1 VRQFRTRERPSI
13 PQGGRGRRT
22 LTAGGAKNRCIA
34 IAILSGTLIVGLVP
48 TAFPADG
55 PSADLSPRVA
65 TLQAE
70 VPVAYDLPVLLAA
83 LTELTGW
90 PVLDWPLPRIV
101 QLQPEAF
108 QQLTQLSRRS
118 VFGLYVPETNQV
130 FLNLHCR
137 SQWREEPEVFCR
149 ATLFHELVHWG
160 QHHSGVD
167 EMLSG
172 PEEEQQALEYEIRYV
187 ETKLG
192 LPDLYP
198 PARPSLDAL
207 PPLTMPIRLSQGPW
221 RASIQDVAGQR
232 QWVWVATGTWLQMPA
247 MKRYHGQLVYHDAH
261 WIGVEI
267 FEVDPSAGRQLVEA
281 WWDAGYVPQAGGSL
295 DVVFPV
301 HPTYQGRW
309 VRSR

>member
-1 VRQFRTRERPSI
+1 VWRDRH
-13 PQGGRGRRT
+13 RRM
-22 LTAGGAKNRCIA
+22 KRSFA
-34 IAILSGTLIVGLVP
+34 IVILGLILVVGLVP
-48 TAFPADG
+48 TAFPGEGGSTDPAL
-55 PSADLSPRVA
+55 PSKTPLS
-65 TLQAE
+65 E
-70 VPVAYDLPVLLAA
+70 VPVTYNLPEMLAA

-90 PVLDWPLPRIV
+90 PVLNWPLPRIV

-118 VFGLYVPETNQV
+118 VFGLYVPETNQA

-137 SQWREEPEVFCR
+137 SQWPDEPEVFCL

-160 QHHSGVD
+160 QHHSGID

-187 ETKLG
+187 ETKLRR
-192 LPDLYP
+192 PDLYP

-221 RASIQDVAGQR
+221 RVSIQDAAGQR
-232 QWVWVATGTWLQMPA
+232 QWVWVATGTWQQRPA

-261 WIGVEI
+261 WVGVEI
-267 FEVDPSAGRQLVEA
+267 FEVDPSTGSQLVEA
-281 WWDAGYVPQAGGSL
+281 WWDAGYVPQTGGSL